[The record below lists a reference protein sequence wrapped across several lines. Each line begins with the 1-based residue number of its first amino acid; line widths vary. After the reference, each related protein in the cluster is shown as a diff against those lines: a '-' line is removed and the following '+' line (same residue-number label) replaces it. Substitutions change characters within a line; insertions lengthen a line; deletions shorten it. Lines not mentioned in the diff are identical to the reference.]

1 MMKRKLALLVLCLLL
16 CLALTGCYTE
26 KDPWIVNDLPSAPS
40 VTAVPQGAQ
49 EPAQSFQTPTPE
61 PVQTSQPVQTSE
73 PAAEPGLNG

>member
-26 KDPWIVNDLPSAPS
+26 KDPWSADFLPATPP
-40 VTAVPQGAQ
+40 VTAVPQDAQ
-49 EPAQSFQTPTPE
+49 EPAQAFQTPTPE
-61 PVQTSQPVQTSE
+61 PVQTSE